1 MKWTPGGSDE
11 DIEDIRGSSPARGG
25 GGGGTALK
33 LGGGGAVVAILLA
46 IVSQVLGVDL
56 TGGSS
61 TTTSSQP
68 QSSQS
73 SKRSNSSNQ
82 SGRPPDPA
90 TDPDRDLKEFS
101 KFAFNDAQK
110 TFEAMFA
117 KENVPYRHAKLV
129 IFTDAVD
136 TGCGESSSAV
146 GPFYCPPDEKVYIDL
161 SFYRELKNQLGADGD
176 FAQAYVIAHEMGH
189 HLQTL
194 LGIDDKARRMVAK
207 DKRREND
214 VSVRQELQA
223 DCFAGV
229 WGHTTDQRKM
239 LESGDVEEAMNA
251 AKSIGDDRLQKM
263 SGRRVNP
270 ETFTHGTS
278 EQRMRWFKR
287 GFDSGSFDQ
296 CDTFGVAQP

>member
-1 MKWTPGGSDE
+1 VKWTPGGSDD
-11 DIEDIRGSSPARGG
+11 DIEDIRGNTPARASG

-61 TTTSSQP
+61 SSTTGTQPSQRRNNSGSATS
-68 QSSQS
+68 
-73 SKRSNSSNQ
+73 N
-82 SGRPPDPA
+82 RPPDPA
-90 TDPDRDLKEFS
+90 TDPDRELKEFS

-110 TFEAMFA
+110 TFEQMFA

-194 LGIDDKARRMVAK
+194 LGIDDKARRIVAK
-207 DKRREND
+207 DKRKEND
-214 VSVRQELQA
+214 ISVRQELQA

-229 WGHTTDQRKM
+229 WGHSTSERKM
-239 LESGDVEEAMNA
+239 LDNGDVEEAMNA
-251 AKSIGDDRLQKM
+251 ARSIGDDRLQKM

-296 CDTFGVAQP
+296 CDTFTVAQP

>member
-1 MKWTPGGSDE
+1 MKWTPGGSDA
-11 DIEDIRGSSPARGG
+11 DIEDIRGSSRGRGG

-61 TTTSSQP
+61 SSP
-68 QSSQS
+68 APTQS
-73 SKRSNSSNQ
+73 SKRNNSSSSSN
-82 SGRPPDPA
+82 RPPDPA
-90 TDPDRDLKEFS
+90 TDPDRELKEFS

-110 TFEAMFA
+110 TFETMFA
-117 KENVPYRHAKLV
+117 KENLAYRHAKLV
-129 IFTDAVD
+129 IFTDSVD

-161 SFYRELKNQLGADGD
+161 SFYRELKSQLGADGD

-189 HLQTL
+189 HLQTV
-194 LGIDDKARRMVAK
+194 LGIDDKARRQVAK
-207 DKRREND
+207 DRRREND
-214 VSVRQELQA
+214 ISVRQELQA

-229 WGHTTDQRKM
+229 WAHTTNQRQM
-239 LESGDVEEAMNA
+239 LEHGDVEEAMNA
-251 AKSIGDDRLQKM
+251 ARSIGDDRLQKM
-263 SGRRVNP
+263 AGRRVNP

-287 GFDSGSFDQ
+287 GFDSGSLDQ
-296 CDTFGVAQP
+296 CETFSVAKP